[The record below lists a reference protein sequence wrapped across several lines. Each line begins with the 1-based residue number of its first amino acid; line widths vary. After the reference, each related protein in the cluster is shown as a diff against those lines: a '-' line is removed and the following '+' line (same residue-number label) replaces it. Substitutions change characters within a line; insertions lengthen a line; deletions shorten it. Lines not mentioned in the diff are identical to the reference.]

1 MSAVWRAARAAVR
14 RRRLQTV
21 IIGLVVMCSTLTTVL
36 ALVVLDAASG
46 PFDRAFARQ
55 RGAHEVASFDPAK
68 VSDPQ
73 LAATAGRSGV
83 RAAAGPFEQAVLRIP
98 KDWLWMPPGAITVV
112 GRADPGGP
120 VDDIKLLSGHWA
132 TGPGQIVVNYSGNGA
147 PGPHWL
153 GTRLTVPG
161 RPTLTVVGLAVSMS
175 RSADSWVAPSQIAA
189 LHPVARQMLYRF
201 TSSPFS
207 QSRSRAHLA
216 QATAGLPAGAL
227 TGSQSAASL
236 RRTFSAQADSY
247 SFFMT
252 LFGVLGLLVSVLIV
266 GNVVS
271 GAVVSG
277 NRHIGVLKALGF
289 TPNQVVAVYLVMVSL
304 PAVIGAA
311 VGTLAG
317 RALARPILRV
327 AFSGVLTGTANL
339 RVDLWPVL
347 LGLLGVPLIAVVAA
361 LVPALRAHR
370 LSAARAISAG
380 SAPRTGR
387 GLRVQRALG
396 GTRLPRSVS
405 LGLGLPFARPG
416 RSLMTM
422 AAILLGV
429 TTVTLAT
436 GLTSTMTRL
445 GHPSDNYGG
454 RRVDIEV
461 GGPGQHSL
469 SGAGTKLADLQVE
482 QRLGSLPGAKWV
494 AVRALGRARVAGDTS
509 ASFVNFYRGAVG
521 GSTDE
526 IVKGRRPSGPGEI
539 AAGPVFLDRHGLSVG
554 DRTSLDA
561 DGRTVPVRIVGELL
575 EGNSNSVDADWATM
589 AVLAPGTRAMQYTVG
604 LAPDADGAAYVSAAK
619 RIDPQLRPTLSRQ
632 SAGAPVITVVGF
644 STIFTVLLSA
654 VTALGVFNTVLLT
667 TRERRRDLG
676 MLKSIGMTPR
686 QVVVMTVTSVA
697 GLGLVGGLLGIPLG
711 ILAHRT
717 VLDHVPMIA
726 FPASMRDVWH
736 APQLAGLAL
745 AGVVIAA
752 LGALVP
758 ARQAARLTISQV
770 LHSE

>member
-1 MSAVWRAARAAVR
+1 M
-14 RRRLQTV
+14 
-21 IIGLVVMCSTLTTVL
+21 
-36 ALVVLDAASG
+36 
-46 PFDRAFARQ
+46 
-55 RGAHEVASFDPAK
+55 
-68 VSDPQ
+68 
-73 LAATAGRSGV
+73 
-83 RAAAGPFEQAVLRIP
+83 
-98 KDWLWMPPGAITVV
+98 
-112 GRADPGGP
+112 
-120 VDDIKLLSGHWA
+120 
-132 TGPGQIVVNYSGNGA
+132 
-147 PGPHWL
+147 
-153 GTRLTVPG
+153 
-161 RPTLTVVGLAVSMS
+161 
-175 RSADSWVAPSQIAA
+175 
-189 LHPVARQMLYRF
+189 
-201 TSSPFS
+201 
-207 QSRSRAHLA
+207 
-216 QATAGLPAGAL
+216 
-227 TGSQSAASL
+227 
-236 RRTFSAQADSY
+236 
-247 SFFMT
+247 
-252 LFGVLGLLVSVLIV
+252 
-266 GNVVS
+266 
-271 GAVVSG
+271 
-277 NRHIGVLKALGF
+277 
-289 TPNQVVAVYLVMVSL
+289 
-304 PAVIGAA
+304 
-311 VGTLAG
+311 
-317 RALARPILRV
+317 
-327 AFSGVLTGTANL
+327 
-339 RVDLWPVL
+339 
-347 LGLLGVPLIAVVAA
+347 
-361 LVPALRAHR
+361 
-370 LSAARAISAG
+370 
-380 SAPRTGR
+380 
-387 GLRVQRALG
+387 
-396 GTRLPRSVS
+396 
-405 LGLGLPFARPG
+405 
-416 RSLMTM
+416 
-422 AAILLGV
+422 
-429 TTVTLAT
+429 
-436 GLTSTMTRL
+436 
-445 GHPSDNYGG
+445 
-454 RRVDIEV
+454 
-461 GGPGQHSL
+461 
-469 SGAGTKLADLQVE
+469 
-482 QRLGSLPGAKWV
+482 
-494 AVRALGRARVAGDTS
+494 RALGRARVAGDTS